1 MTTEAKQGKV
11 IGSMLEDYRKLVAGT
26 SALAFDFII
35 QHRDNVQRDIEATLK
50 EGQKAGV
57 VSGIRHTYS
66 KQFGFAGF
74 VLVQGRKAGWVFP
87 ESVQDFM
94 TEIEVFH
101 RAHGA
106 GKALES
112 ASGLKSWADLV
123 KAGRKLEGMKAEA
136 KRLKDEA
143 KGEKPE
149 AGRKGSKSAPVE
161 VLGGEL
167 VIPDTIADTV
177 TAGMVVRFAFNR
189 LESADTL
196 DMSAEE
202 IAIGEKLLKKL
213 GAILKIAKSPN
224 HPVNA

>member
-1 MTTEAKQGKV
+1 MTTDKNGKV
-11 IGSMLEDYRKLVAGT
+11 IGSMLEDYRNLVAGT

-35 QHRDNVQRDIEATLK
+35 KHRENVQRDIEATLK
-50 EGQKAGV
+50 EGAKAGH

-74 VLVQGRKAGWVFP
+74 VLVQGRKANWVFP
-87 ESVQDFM
+87 SSVEEFM

-106 GKALES
+106 KKALES
-112 ASGLKSWADLV
+112 ASPIKSWADFV

-143 KGEKPE
+143 KGETPK

-161 VLGGEL
+161 VMSGEL
-167 VIPDTIADTV
+167 VIPDTIAETV
-177 TAGMVVRFAFNR
+177 TAGMVIRFAFNR

-196 DMSAEE
+196 DMTAEE

-213 GAILKIAKSPN
+213 GSILKIAKTPN
-224 HPVNA
+224 HPINA